1 MEIRELELCIS
12 LQLEFKVCGSC
23 LTKPVV
29 FEREMQMGHSLAT
42 FLTLREPGSTIAFIY
57 ARE

>member
-1 MEIRELELCIS
+1 MYDIS
-12 LQLEFKVCGSC
+12 SQLEFKVCGSC